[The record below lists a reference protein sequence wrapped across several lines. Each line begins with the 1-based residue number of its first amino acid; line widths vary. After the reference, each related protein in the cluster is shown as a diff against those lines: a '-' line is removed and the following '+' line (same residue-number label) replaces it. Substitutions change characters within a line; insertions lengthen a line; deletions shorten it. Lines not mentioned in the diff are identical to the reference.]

1 MVRHFGKPSGLQFA
15 FKPDQLELKSMQ
27 LKPPIYWVGRRI
39 LIPGKAAIN
48 SLEGGDGFL
57 KGIVIVSRIF

>member
-1 MVRHFGKPSGLQFA
+1 MVRHYGKPSGLQFA

-27 LKPPIYWVGRRI
+27 LKSPIYWVGRRV